1 MPSTRAGARHPLYC
15 LRCCGD
21 LSLKDP
27 LSVCHKTARAGH
39 QALGARRARC
49 PRASR
54 SVGMADRHHERL
66 NGIFNAMDA
75 DKSGEVTPLEFIDHM
90 LGTQMEHETVSA
102 LFRKMD
108 TDGNGSISR
117 AEFLAGFDRLMAE
130 WAQPG
135 PAVGSQEEAAAA
147 AATFAAVDADNS
159 GKLNLEELLSARAA
173 AGDVADRA
181 EVEALFKRL
190 DVNGDGD
197 PNPNPNPNPNLTPH
211 PNPTP

>member
-1 MPSTRAGARHPLYC
+1 
-15 LRCCGD
+15 
-21 LSLKDP
+21 
-27 LSVCHKTARAGH
+27 
-39 QALGARRARC
+39 
-49 PRASR
+49 
-54 SVGMADRHHERL
+54 MADRHHERL
-66 NGIFNAMDA
+66 NQIFDAMDA
-75 DKSGEVTPLEFIDHM
+75 DKSGEVTPAEFIDHM
-90 LGTQMEHETVSA
+90 LGTQMEHETISA

-135 PAVGSQEEAAAA
+135 PAVGSQEEEAAA
-147 AATFAAVDADNS
+147 AATFAAVDADKS
-159 GKLNLEELLSARAA
+159 GKLDLEELLSALAA

-197 PNPNPNPNPNLTPH
+197 PNPNPNPHPH
-211 PNPTP
+211 PSPTLTLTLNFPTILNPTVSPTVIPSQTLFQP

>member
-1 MPSTRAGARHPLYC
+1 MT
-15 LRCCGD
+15 D
-21 LSLKDP
+21 
-27 LSVCHKTARAGH
+27 
-39 QALGARRARC
+39 
-49 PRASR
+49 
-54 SVGMADRHHERL
+54 HERL
-66 NGIFNAMDA
+66 NSIFDAIDA
-75 DKSGEVTPLEFIDHM
+75 DKSGEITPDELIDHF
-90 LGTQMEHETVSA
+90 LAVGTEHETISA

-135 PAVGSQEEAAAA
+135 PAVGSQEEEAAA
-147 AATFAAVDADNS
+147 AATFAAADADNS
-159 GKLNLEELLSARAA
+159 GKLDLEELLSALAA

-197 PNPNPNPNPNLTPH
+197 LNPNPH
-211 PNPTP
+211 PNPNHPYSHPHLSPQP

>member
-1 MPSTRAGARHPLYC
+1 
-15 LRCCGD
+15 
-21 LSLKDP
+21 
-27 LSVCHKTARAGH
+27 
-39 QALGARRARC
+39 
-49 PRASR
+49 
-54 SVGMADRHHERL
+54 
-66 NGIFNAMDA
+66 
-75 DKSGEVTPLEFIDHM
+75 M

-159 GKLNLEELLSARAA
+159 GKLDLEELLSALAA

-190 DVNGDGD
+190 DVDGDGG
-197 PNPNPNPNPNLTPH
+197 PNPNPHPIPNPPR
-211 PNPTP
+211 

>member
-1 MPSTRAGARHPLYC
+1 
-15 LRCCGD
+15 
-21 LSLKDP
+21 
-27 LSVCHKTARAGH
+27 
-39 QALGARRARC
+39 
-49 PRASR
+49 
-54 SVGMADRHHERL
+54 MADRHHERL

-159 GKLNLEELLSARAA
+159 GKLDLEELLSALAA

-197 PNPNPNPNPNLTPH
+197 LNPNPH
-211 PNPTP
+211 PNPNHPYSHPHLSPQP